1 MNQEAVLWI
10 FGTIITLCT
19 LVIGKLLASVDNLT
33 GRVIRIETAFS
44 LFNEKAANIL
54 HSPHTPELD
63 LALEKLVV
71 AYHKNHD
78 LKMEEWRELLR
89 LVELIENDRELLH
102 GERLIAAMISTT
114 CRVKLEMTPTGF
126 RKTI

>member
-33 GRVIRIETAFS
+33 GRVIRIETTFS

>member
-33 GRVIRIETAFS
+33 GRVIRIETTFS

-71 AYHKNHD
+71 AYQKNHD

-114 CRVKLEMTPTGF
+114 CRVKLETTPTGF

>member
-71 AYHKNHD
+71 AYQKNHD